1 MRLCA
6 WDEGGGGS
14 EPLGGGG
21 GDPVVL
27 PTPGFLAPTSMFTFV
42 VLVIT
47 IVICLC
53 HVCFG
58 HFKYLSAH
66 NYKVWA
72 GSEVRLFVGVACRAG
87 RGWSWRGCWGMI
99 GAKDRNIYSPLPGP
113 LKIEHTETDAV
124 SSRSNGRPQTAGAVP
139 KSAVSALLHSL
150 GWGGGGAL
158 TCRD

>member
-1 MRLCA
+1 MVEEAITAL
-6 WDEGGGGS
+6 S
-14 EPLGGGG
+14 
-21 GDPVVL
+21 L

-66 NYKVWA
+66 NYKVW
-72 GSEVRLFVGVACRAG
+72 GRRKVVEYGRERTFSVGVTYRSKVG
-87 RGWSWRGCWGMI
+87 RGCWGTI
-99 GAKDRNIYSPLPGP
+99 GAKNRYISSPHHGP

-124 SSRSNGRPQTAGAVP
+124 SSRSNGRPPTAGAVP
-139 KSAVSALLHSL
+139 KSAVSVLLHSL
-150 GWGGGGAL
+150 GSGGRAVGRL
-158 TCRD
+158 